1 MTRDTTKQYDRAY
14 FDKWYR
20 SWDNKVSTAAEVRR
34 KVAMAVSIS
43 EYFLRRPL
51 RSVLDIGCGEAAW
64 LPHLRSMRQRIA
76 YQGLDPSDYV
86 VSRFGKSRNIR
97 KASFADLP
105 QLDLGTTYD
114 LVICSDVLH
123 YVDEASIPAG
133 IAAIN
138 RFAHG
143 AAYIEV
149 LTKEDDVIGDLDG
162 LEQRPAAYYRKL
174 LTKAGFVGVGPYT
187 WLSPAISDI
196 AAQLEMPR

>member
-1 MTRDTTKQYDRAY
+1 MSRDTSKQYDRAY

-34 KVAMAVSIS
+34 KVAMAVSIA

-51 RSVLDIGCGEAAW
+51 RSVLDVGCGEAAW
-64 LPHLRSMRQRIA
+64 LPHLRALRPRIS

-86 VSRFGKSRNIR
+86 VARFGKKRNIR

-105 QLDLGTTYD
+105 HLDLRTTYD
-114 LVICSDVLH
+114 LVVCSDVLH
-123 YVDEASIPAG
+123 YVDEASIPVG
-133 IAAIN
+133 VEAIS
-138 RFAHG
+138 RWTHG
-143 AAYIEV
+143 AAYLEV

-174 LTKAGFVGVGPYT
+174 FTKAGLVAVGPYT
-187 WLSPAISDI
+187 WLSPQISDI
-196 AAQLEMPR
+196 AAELERAR